1 MTGAAYHAVHYLCI
15 LTHHK
20 HTLMVGDNIYRRVGT
35 VTVHIVADNKFIKL
49 GAFDTIKRFSVVQ
62 ETSLATV
69 LL

>member
-20 HTLMVGDNIYRRVGT
+20 HTLMVGNIYRRVGT
-35 VTVHIVADNKFIKL
+35 VNVHIVADNKFIKL

-62 ETSLATV
+62 ETSLAIV